1 MAGEDLSGQRFGS
14 LLVVGRSKAPDRHN
28 RVMWICRC
36 DCGRARTVSTRE
48 LKSGRTRY
56 CGVAECSSA
65 GNPRPVWTLRA
76 PDGQTYRTRSI
87 MAFVQSRPQ
96 DFPNPNAASVQF
108 VRIAQTLSGQNKCRQ
123 NYYECRGWHVVSRSD
138 LTFLEPPP
146 LPRQGT
152 PEQAEQEQA
161 EAKKRLGRA
170 RDLTGQR
177 FGTLTALYR
186 IPDAVPVKWRCA
198 CDCGGTVDAL
208 ASNLVQGHT
217 TSCPNCHS
225 NRLAVR
231 QKNPTPAFR
240 DLTGRRFGLLTARF
254 YDRRR
259 RVWVCQ
265 CDCGG
270 SCSVASTYL
279 TNGARSDCG
288 CIAAAN
294 AGKRIQA
301 GSTGC
306 VDGTN
311 INMIRHVMEGKK
323 RVTNTSGVTGVKVR
337 HNKNADRYRAQIM
350 VQGHTINLGT
360 FDTLDEAAE
369 ARRLAEQKY
378 FAPLI
383 EAHTKKD
390 E

>member
-1 MAGEDLSGQRFGS
+1 MAGE
-14 LLVVGRSKAPDRHN
+14 
-28 RVMWICRC
+28 
-36 DCGRARTVSTRE
+36 
-48 LKSGRTRY
+48 
-56 CGVAECSSA
+56 
-65 GNPRPVWTLRA
+65 
-76 PDGQTYRTRSI
+76 
-87 MAFVQSRPQ
+87 
-96 DFPNPNAASVQF
+96 
-108 VRIAQTLSGQNKCRQ
+108 
-123 NYYECRGWHVVSRSD
+123 
-138 LTFLEPPP
+138 
-146 LPRQGT
+146 
-152 PEQAEQEQA
+152 
-161 EAKKRLGRA
+161 
-170 RDLTGQR
+170 
-177 FGTLTALYR
+177 
-186 IPDAVPVKWRCA
+186 
-198 CDCGGTVDAL
+198 
-208 ASNLVQGHT
+208 
-217 TSCPNCHS
+217 
-225 NRLAVR
+225 
-231 QKNPTPAFR
+231 
-240 DLTGRRFGLLTARF
+240 DLTGRRFGMLTARF

-337 HNKNADRYRAQIM
+337 HNKNADRYCAQIM